1 MDWRCGSN
9 SREPA
14 LQAQSPEFKPPD
26 PQKKKKKSRPGWATS
41 QRQNENTKLPVLS
54 ILKRKKKK

>member
-1 MDWRCGSN
+1 VAQTVGNLLCKRKAPSSN
-9 SREPA
+9 
-14 LQAQSPEFKPPD
+14 
-26 PQKKKKKSRPGWATS
+26 PQTHKKKKKKSRPGWATS